1 MDKLRTP
8 KSVEELK
15 QIEDAK
21 KAKKAEEE
29 KEGEGEG
36 KKKDKKKKKAEEVDE
51 NDLFNFTPI
60 PLED

>member
-1 MDKLRTP
+1 LDKLRTP

-21 KAKKAEEE
+21 KAKKAEE
-29 KEGEGEG
+29 EGEGEG

>member
-1 MDKLRTP
+1 LDKLRTP

-29 KEGEGEG
+29 GEGEG
-36 KKKDKKKKKAEEVDE
+36 KKKDKKKKKAEEIDE